1 MSPREEERAPYLS
14 RSQGAGLELKS
25 AEAVGEAR
33 ILPRAVCG
41 FLNGSGGEIIVG
53 VREVGGAKVPD
64 AVEDPGGASRV
75 VLDRLAS
82 SIEPSIPAG
91 LEVEDLSDR
100 HGGWLRIR
108 VPKGKALYAV
118 RERHGGFAVLRRVGD
133 RQVPL
138 GWLEIQERLIG
149 GRGEVRGSRGG
160 AAQDG
165 ADARRG
171 LEGWRDRVEKRA
183 RTLRETGGLLL
194 WMEASTPAT
203 GTDEHAWQEKVGGWI
218 ADPTTLGVRRLGWH
232 YGTLEGRLTRVQGAG
247 PRRWFGS
254 GDAGAAYRW
263 TEVSPSG
270 ALRFATAL
278 DHIDEGG
285 PDPSGG
291 SGRRLDPWAFI
302 ETVASCAAL
311 FAKVLEASGVEAGRV
326 RAALALTRIQG
337 WSLRPGRP
345 GTLEYQI
352 QAPAWQAPYPE
363 DLLQAT
369 VGGLPVGEIRR
380 APHRLAWMLVREVYA
395 SFGYEEGA
403 IPLHDAARGTF
414 VFA

>member
-14 RSQGAGLELKS
+14 RSEGSGLEFKS
-25 AEAVGEAR
+25 AEAVGDAR

-64 AVEDPGGASRV
+64 SVEDPAGARRV

-82 SIEPSIPAG
+82 SIEPSIPRG
-91 LEVEDLSDR
+91 LDVEDLSDR

-108 VPKGKALYAV
+108 VPQGKAMYAV

-138 GWLEIQERLIG
+138 GWLEIQDRPR
-149 GRGEVRGSRGG
+149 GRGEGGGSRGG
-160 AAQDG
+160 AAQGG

-171 LEGWRDRVEKRA
+171 LTEWRERVEKKA

-194 WMEASTPAT
+194 WMEASPPAT
-203 GTDEHAWQEKVGGWI
+203 GTDEQGWREQVGAWI
-218 ADPTTLGVRRLGWH
+218 TDPTTLGIRRLGWH
-232 YGTLEGRLTRVQGAG
+232 YSTLEGRLSRVQGEG
-247 PRRWFGS
+247 PHRWFRS
-254 GDAGAAYRW
+254 GDADAAYRW

-278 DHIDEGG
+278 DHIGEGQ
-285 PDPSGG
+285 PERSGE

-302 ETVASCAAL
+302 ETVASCATL
-311 FAKVLEASGVEAGRV
+311 FAKVLEVSRVETGSV
-326 RAALALTRIQG
+326 CAALSMTRIQG
-337 WSLRPGRP
+337 WCLRPGRP

-352 QAPAWQAPYPE
+352 ETHAWQAPYPE
-363 DLLQAT
+363 DSLRTT
-369 VGGLPVGEIRR
+369 VGGLPAGEIRE

-403 IPLHDAARGTF
+403 IPFHDAGRGAF
-414 VFA
+414 VFE